1 MTMKSKPLKTLA
13 GMGGFEPPNGGIKI
27 VCRAS
32 NINARSDISRYVHG
46 MRIQCFMFC
55 VGMILAYT
63 ATAAPACR
71 YHIIDGDTIQ
81 LIETG
86 ETIRIVGLDTPE
98 TGGRAKCESEHA
110 AGIAAAEHLGVLCAP
125 GNVVEVDRG
134 PRLQVDRYDRTL
146 ATVRIGEADI
156 SDIMITGGFGRPYTG
171 GKRDGWCSTHD

>member
-1 MTMKSKPLKTLA
+1 
-13 GMGGFEPPNGGIKI
+13 MGGFEPPNGGIKI
-27 VCRAS
+27 VCPG
-32 NINARSDISRYVHG
+32 NEINAHSDISRYVHG
-46 MRIQCFMFC
+46 MRIQCITLC
-55 VGMILAYT
+55 VGMLLTYG

-110 AGIAAAEHLGVLCAP
+110 AGVAASEHLASVLCAP
-125 GNVVEVDRG
+125 GAVVEVDRG

-146 ATVRIGEADI
+146 ATVSVGETDI
-156 SDIMITGGFGRPYTG
+156 TNVMITRGFGRPYLG
-171 GKRDGWCSTHD
+171 GRREGWCAHGRGESN